1 MQYTLAEAIE
11 ELKGNNLVYTDGDLT
26 AKINK
31 AIRGLAR
38 MKGWQCLRKVL
49 RLSSAGPR
57 FTLPQGYA
65 GLVRVC
71 VNGRPTTVRGQDFR
85 FLQSGPGDMLSV
97 ESLRKGPPHGFSN
110 VRNVIDDGKSPI
122 MVEPSGPFRVFAY
135 KDEPTPSD
143 DSGKIIGTSISFT
156 GTDLGGRPV
165 RFDNLP
171 LYDFPVYEPNYGN
184 LVSGQEIESAPTVPL
199 DLVSIDSV
207 TIGEVKQEGKE
218 SVPTCITLFAEGLT
232 NGMRYPI
239 ALYRP
244 GVSAPYFHRYIIP
257 EIRPGQPVE
266 LLVEARLDPLPLT
279 KGTDVLPFETIE
291 PIEWMIRSDWE
302 MRSGEVAKGESYRT
316 NAANWLLAQEIA
328 DDTVQTSF
336 VINTPFA
343 GSPGEISIEA
353 DNI

>member
-85 FLQSGPGDMLSV
+85 FVQSGPGDTLAADA
-97 ESLRKGPPHGFSN
+97 LRHGAPRGFSFA
-110 VRNVIDDGKSPI
+110 RNVIDDGKAPV
-122 MVEPSGPFRVFAY
+122 MVEPYGPFRVFAY
-135 KDEPTPSD
+135 RD
-143 DSGKIIGTSISFT
+143 DKPGEGQVCGTTLSFT
-156 GTDLGGRPV
+156 GTDLGGRSV
-165 RFDNLP
+165 RFENIDLH
-171 LYDFPVYEPNYGN
+171 DHPVYDPSDGH
-184 LVSGQEIESAPTVPL
+184 LVSGDPIESASTVVA
-199 DLVSIDSV
+199 DLVSVDSV
-207 TIGEVKQEGKE
+207 IIGEHAEEGKE
-218 SVPTCITLFAEGLT
+218 SVPTHIVLFAEDLSNGL
-232 NGMRYPI
+232 RYPI
-239 ALYRP
+239 ALYKP
-244 GVSAPYFHRYIIP
+244 GVKAPYFHRYLLP
-257 EIRPGQPVE
+257 DIRPGQPVE

-302 MRSGEVAKGESYRT
+302 MRSGEVAKGESYRN
-316 NAANWLLAQEIA
+316 NAANWLLAQEVA

-336 VINTPFA
+336 IINTPFA